1 MTLKK
6 YHVKGRKVIMEVGPR
21 LCDLPAEA
29 IQSQL
34 FEEILK
40 RFCHGL
46 VKKNSTFLESFKKNS
61 SAGPEK
67 GYVGLILSTL
77 RLLVEKRPDEIIK
90 LIPESSEIFKEPRIF
105 LSFIEELYN
114 YWRNL
119 ERFLIYEEEA
129 EKEIDHAFFIKI
141 NEDLR
146 SLIITAYRNACDN
159 LMGKQPIVYRQ
170 LPAGTNI
177 GLLIKKIK
185 WDCPQEYSFLLD
197 VPFIRLSVLEPPVI
211 LYPRKNY
218 RRGKF
223 MRVDR
228 PELAGMTLNAQEWL
242 CYPAKVGTLMIHV
255 FFHLDYISLGSSLI
269 NLFELASNEE
279 ISRRP
284 DGILIFGLPQHV
296 LGTEPTLFWEDEKN
310 NQVVGVI
317 AKSAEVDY
325 FGYFKKMMLTLHNV
339 IMMRRGSMPVHG
351 AMARIALRDGKTANV
366 VIVGD
371 SGAGK
376 SECLE
381 AFRVLADKYIKNID
395 IIFDDMG
402 SLWLSDQGKVTG
414 FGTEIGAFVRLD
426 DLQPGYAFGQI
437 DRSIFMNPHRIN
449 ARVVLPITAY
459 QLVTGGLPVDIFLYA
474 NNYEDVDQDHPVIE
488 LFDSKERAL
497 PLFREGKRLSKGTT
511 DERGLVGS
519 YFANPFGPVQLQ
531 DEHEVL
537 ADKYFET
544 MFETGVKVGQIRTR
558 LGIQGFEQKGP
569 ESAAE
574 QLFKFISEKL

>member
-1 MTLKK
+1 MQ
-6 YHVKGRKVIMEVGPR
+6 VGPK
-21 LCDLPAEA
+21 LCDFPRET

-34 FEEILK
+34 FEDVFR

-46 VKKNSTFLESFKKNS
+46 VKKNSIFLESFKNKS
-61 SAGPEK
+61 RVEPEK
-67 GYVGLILSTL
+67 GYVGLILDTL
-77 RLLVEKRPDEIIK
+77 RLLVEKRPQEIVA
-90 LIPESSEIFKEPRIF
+90 LIPESAEIFSEPAVF
-105 LSFIEELYN
+105 LTFIEELYN

-119 ERFLIYEEEA
+119 ERFLVFEEEPG
-129 EKEIDHAFFIKI
+129 KEIDHSFFIKL

-146 SLIITAYRNACDN
+146 ALIITAYRNACDN

-170 LPAGTNI
+170 LPAGTNV

-185 WDCPQEYSFLLD
+185 WDCPQDYGFLSD
-197 VPFIRLSVLEPPVI
+197 IGFIRLSVLEPPVI

-218 RRGKF
+218 RKGKF
-223 MRVDR
+223 VRVDR
-228 PELAGMTLNAQEWL
+228 MGFEGMRFNAQEWF
-242 CYPAKVGTLMIHV
+242 CYPAKVGTLLIHV
-255 FFHLDYISLGSSLI
+255 FFHQDYISLGSSLL
-269 NLFELASNEE
+269 NLFELASDEE

-284 DGILIFGLPQHV
+284 DGVLIFGLPQNIM
-296 LGTEPTLFWEDEKN
+296 GKEPTVFWEDEKN
-310 NQVVGVI
+310 NMAVGAI

-339 IMMRRGSMPVHG
+339 IMMRRGGMPVHG

-366 VIVGD
+366 VIMGD

-459 QLVTGGLPVDIFLYA
+459 QLVTRGFPVDIFLYA

-488 LFDSKERAL
+488 LFERKEKAL

-531 DEHEVL
+531 DEHEIL
-537 ADKYFET
+537 ADKYFDA
-544 MFETGVKVGQIRTR
+544 MFKTGVKVGQLRTR
-558 LGIQGFEQKGP
+558 LGIQGIEQKGP

-574 QLFKFISEKL
+574 NLFKFISENI